1 MNFILS
7 IVHSPDASPT
17 SRVNAKAVSWSMTRI
32 SSFLYKIGVWL
43 PSVGVVDQH
52 IEGDNFR
59 GELSERRRNW
69 ISQRPGRISR
79 SLVFRSEIQ
88 PETPLDSLSN
98 YQLINRLHE
107 LGVESNEGR
116 LRRRDIQNG
125 SKLRGE
131 KLETQTIRSPAHC
144 RSKLDDVLTRTGS
157 GHRLAE
163 EDTRFRR
170 SPTEFVNEG
179 LSHQSSNP
187 DHVSSFGPGKA
198 CRAGKRS

>member
-131 KLETQTIRSPAHC
+131 KLETQTIRSP
-144 RSKLDDVLTRTGS
+144 RTVDRNLTTYS
-157 GHRLAE
+157 PALAPA
-163 EDTRFRR
+163 TVSQRK
-170 SPTEFVNEG
+170 TQGFVDPQLNS
-179 LSHQSSNP
+179 LM
-187 DHVSSFGPGKA
+187 KA
-198 CRAGKRS
+198 